1 MTYDAPTDADA
12 ERSDGDWNPL
22 VDHELLQAWQDYC
35 ERLRDLGTEILR
47 DAAPKTRTDR
57 AEGFR
62 YLARLVAM
70 GIESGFGHDSEVPML
85 RRSLGTNAKMYG
97 DNPDTLYEGCA
108 LDPDGTYRVHG
119 TIGAA
124 HLLVFN
130 VTRDASALGKG
141 KSTLIGQVYG
151 DDLDVNDD
159 GTFELWLGGEPRD
172 RNWMALEE
180 DAARLAI
187 RQIMG
192 DWSAGEPGRFII
204 ERVDAVPESTP
215 YTPEQFVAELAVAAR
230 TPALVPMWANE
241 SDTVRQRANSFY
253 LDDHDHQKQYGGVP
267 GGEAVLS
274 WFELEPL
281 QALIIEVT
289 PPPCKYW
296 NLQIGNYWYESFDYR
311 RRLSSVNCRQAVPED
326 DGVVRMV
333 VAHTD
338 PGVPNWLDTCGHR
351 EGHLALR
358 WVEADHHPVPSAEV
372 VDLASWQRTLPSTAK
387 RFNPAQR
394 ADQVAARRR
403 AVDRRFVP

>member
-1 MTYDAPTDADA
+1 M
-12 ERSDGDWNPL
+12 EWNPL
-22 VDHELLQAWQDYC
+22 VDEQLLEAWQNYC

-47 DAAPKTRTDR
+47 DTAPKTAVDR

-70 GIESGFGHDSEVPML
+70 GIESGFAHDGEVPML

-108 LDPDGTYRVHG
+108 LDPNGTYRVHG
-119 TIGAA
+119 TMGSP

-130 VTRDASALGKG
+130 VSRDASALGKG
-141 KSTLIGQVYG
+141 KSLLVGQLYG
-151 DDLDVNDD
+151 HELDVDDD
-159 GTFELWLGGEPRD
+159 GTFELWLGGEARE
-172 RNWMALEE
+172 RNWIAL
-180 DAARLAI
+180 DDGAARLAI

-192 DWSAGEPGRFII
+192 DWTTDAPGRFII
-204 ERVDAVPESTP
+204 ERVDAVPPSSP
-215 YTPEQFVAELAVAAR
+215 YTPDRFIAELGVAAR
-230 TPALVPMWANE
+230 TPSLVPMWANE
-241 SDTVRQRANSFY
+241 SDTVRKRANTFY

-274 WFELEPL
+274 WFELEPH
-281 QALIIEVT
+281 QALVIEVT
-289 PPPCKYW
+289 PPPCAYW

-311 RRLSSVNCRQAVPED
+311 RHLSSVNGRQAIAED

-333 VAHTD
+333 VAHED
-338 PGVPNWLDTCGHR
+338 PGVPNWLDTGGHR

-358 WVEADHHPVPSAEV
+358 WVEAEHHPVPKAEV
-372 VDLASWQRTLPSTAK
+372 VDLAAWQRGLPPTAT
-387 RFNPAQR
+387 RFDPATR
-394 ADQVAARRR
+394 AEQIAARRR